1 MLGIKTN
8 KAPIRGE
15 FAKKLREEIAVA
27 LSERK
32 QGKNQELAQLIA
44 TLEGFQHSADGYAR

>member
-8 KAPIRGE
+8 KAPIRGK

-32 QGKNQELAQLIA
+32 QDKNQKLSKLK
-44 TLEGFQHSADGYAR
+44 

>member
-1 MLGIKTN
+1 MLGVKTE

-15 FAKKLREEIAVA
+15 FAKKLREEIEIA

-32 QGKNQELAQLIA
+32 HA
-44 TLEGFQHSADGYAR
+44 

>member
-1 MLGIKTN
+1 MLGVKTE

-15 FAKKLREEIAVA
+15 FAKKLREEIEVV

-32 QGKNQELAQLIA
+32 QAKDPKA
-44 TLEGFQHSADGYAR
+44 SK

>member
-1 MLGIKTN
+1 MLGVKTE

-15 FAKKLREEIAVA
+15 FAKKLREEIEIA

-32 QGKNQELAQLIA
+32 QRKDQKA
-44 TLEGFQHSADGYAR
+44 SK

>member
-32 QGKNQELAQLIA
+32 QGKNQKLSKLK
-44 TLEGFQHSADGYAR
+44 

>member
-1 MLGIKTN
+1 MLGVKTN

-15 FAKKLREEIAVA
+15 FTKRLREEIEVA

-32 QGKNQELAQLIA
+32 QAKDKKV
-44 TLEGFQHSADGYAR
+44 SK

>member
-1 MLGIKTN
+1 MLGVKTE

-15 FAKKLREEIAVA
+15 FAKKLREEIEIA

-32 QGKNQELAQLIA
+32 YTKDQKSIKEK
-44 TLEGFQHSADGYAR
+44 

>member
-1 MLGIKTN
+1 MLGVKTE

-15 FAKKLREEIAVA
+15 FAKKLREEIEVV

-32 QGKNQELAQLIA
+32 QVKDQKE
-44 TLEGFQHSADGYAR
+44 SK